1 MAIAYLLTGANLGDR
16 KKQLEIA
23 ASLIQDCAGPITAT
37 SAFYE
42 TAPWGK
48 TDQPAFLNQ
57 ALGIRTLLSPQEL
70 LKRMLQIEQQM
81 GRIRSEKYGPRVID
95 IDILLYEQLA
105 LQEKDLTIPHPALPD
120 RRFALLPLAEIAAAC
135 WHPTMRCSIGT
146 LLERCADTG
155 AVSKVS

>member
-23 ASLIQDCAGPITAT
+23 ASLIQDCAGPITAA
-37 SAFYE
+37 SGFYE

-48 TDQPAFLNQ
+48 PDQPFFLNQ

-70 LKRMLQIEQQM
+70 LNKMLQIEQQM

-105 LQEKDLTIPHPALPD
+105 LQEEHLTIPHPALPD
-120 RRFALLPLAEIAAAC
+120 RRFALLPLAEIAATC
-135 WHPTMRCSIGT
+135 WHPTLRCSIST
-146 LLERCADTG
+146 LLERCADSG